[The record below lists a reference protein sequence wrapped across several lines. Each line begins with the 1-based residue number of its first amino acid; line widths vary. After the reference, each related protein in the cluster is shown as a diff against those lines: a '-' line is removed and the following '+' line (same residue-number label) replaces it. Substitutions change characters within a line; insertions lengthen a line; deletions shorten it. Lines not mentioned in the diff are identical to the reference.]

1 MHEWMQNL
9 LNLQEKDLRLAKIE
23 AQVAGVPRD
32 KAKATDELKADEALV
47 AAAKEAVRTAEKAI
61 KSAELDAEGLRTKM
75 RDFQAKSAMI
85 KNNEEYKAALHQA
98 DACRKQV
105 AECEDREIKS
115 MEELERA
122 KRNLEQQEKRL
133 AAARQRVAEIVT
145 DLDTRQRNCQQ
156 EIDKLK
162 QERQTFLSC
171 IPADMLKRYDR
182 LRQGRYRA
190 EHRSFVPIRDGVCD
204 GCHMNVTAQVRVN
217 TIKGQLCSCGN
228 CGRLLYVED

>member
-9 LNLQEKDLRLAKIE
+9 LRLQEKDLRLAKIE
-23 AQVAGVPRD
+23 AQVAAVPRE
-32 KAKATDELKADEALV
+32 KTKATDEIKADEALV
-47 AAAKEAVRTAEKAI
+47 TAAKEAVRTVEKAI
-61 KSAELDAEGLRTKM
+61 KSAEIDAEELRTKM
-75 RDFQAKSAMI
+75 RDFQSKSAMI

-98 DACRKQV
+98 DACRKLVMQ
-105 AECEDREIKS
+105 CEDLQIKG

-122 KRNLEQQEKRL
+122 KRALDLESKKL
-133 AAARQRVAEIVT
+133 AAARQRVDEIVA
-145 DLDTRQRNCQQ
+145 DLDTRVRNCQG

-162 QERQTFLSC
+162 QERQAFLPG

-182 LRQGRYRA
+182 LRQGRFSA